1 MANKTNANIDALE
14 ERFME
19 LFSDVSKELGKL
31 PKLYAYHSYLHT
43 LKVVAYAEELS
54 FAEGLDPYDH
64 HLVTT
69 AALLHDIGFLVN
81 QDDHE
86 YLGTQWANEHL
97 PKYGYSR
104 EDIETINS
112 AILATKIPQSPKNI
126 HGEILCDADL
136 FYLGTKAYV
145 RISNL
150 LRKEWA
156 LQGNTFSDTAWT
168 DLQIKFLKGH
178 EYFTDSAKERLNFQ
192 KRENLEAMY
201 AKRVEEDIHPLN
213 IFVPVD
219 FTENSLNALKYAV
232 RMATDIPKSEVKAL
246 HVVSASWQIQEKQA
260 KLKELIQSL
269 KNPYH
274 IKITSNV
281 IAGNHLE
288 EIGRAAHHYKADV
301 VVAGTHNPKGIK
313 RLATSDALTMVENS
327 RMPFLSLQN
336 REGPQ
341 PKQPKLIAIPV
352 QKAGVHPDLID
363 VVKGLVKPFD
373 ARVALLH
380 KPLEGESARDE
391 IEEELKKVI
400 VLLRREHIPIKSHA
414 ISAQLN
420 FTEGVIEKAREL
432 DVNVIAVGHSTKT
445 SFWKRVS
452 ENFDQKLLEN
462 SANIPILTLNVE

>member
-1 MANKTNANIDALE
+1 MANNTISNIDALE

-31 PKLYAYHSYLHT
+31 PKLYTYHSYLHT

-54 FAEGLDPYDH
+54 FAEGLDPHDH

-81 QDDHE
+81 QEDHE
-86 YLGTQWANEHL
+86 YLGTQWAYDHL
-97 PKYGYSR
+97 PKYGYNR
-104 EDIETINS
+104 DEIEIINE
-112 AILATKIPQSPKNI
+112 AILATKIPQSPKSI

-145 RISNL
+145 RISNM
-150 LRKEWA
+150 LRKEWD
-156 LQGNTFSDTAWT
+156 LQGNSFTDTAWI
-168 DLQIKFLKGH
+168 DLQIKFLKSH
-178 EYFTDSAKERLNFQ
+178 EYFTDSARDRLNFQ

-201 AKRVEEDIHPLN
+201 AKSHDNGIFPLN

-219 FTENSLNALKYAV
+219 FTENSVNALKYAI

-246 HVVSASWQIQEKQA
+246 HVVSASWQIQENQA
-260 KLKELIQSL
+260 KLKELISAL

-313 RLATSDALTMVENS
+313 RLATSDAFTMVENS

-352 QKAGVHPDLID
+352 QKSGIHSDLIE
-363 VVKGLVKPFD
+363 VVKKLVKPFD

-380 KPLEGESARDE
+380 KPLEGNKDRSD
-391 IEEELKKVI
+391 IEEQLKQII
-400 VLLRREHIPIKSHA
+400 VMLRREHIPIKSHP
-414 ISAQLN
+414 ISARLN
-420 FTEGVIEKAREL
+420 FTDGIVEKAKEL
-432 DVNVIAVGHSTKT
+432 NVNVIAVGHSTKA
-445 SFWKRVS
+445 SFWTRVS
-452 ENFDQKLLEN
+452 NNFDQKLLEN
-462 SANIPILTLNVE
+462 SANIPVLTLNVE